1 MKKEINQTKMK
12 DYSPRTESEK
22 EMSDFL
28 YKIDWQPKQAA
39 FQLSQNKRYA
49 RHDALSID
57 SGELKIE
64 RVIEE
69 VQRAWRLKPIGRDV
83 LYYYFGY

>member
-1 MKKEINQTKMK
+1 MKKEINQIKMK
-12 DYSPRTESEK
+12 DYSPQTESEK

-39 FQLSQNKRYA
+39 FQLSQNGRYA

-57 SGELKIE
+57 SGALKIE

-69 VQRAWRLKPIGRDV
+69 VQRAWRLKPIGRDN
-83 LYYYFGY
+83 LYYYFGF

>member
-1 MKKEINQTKMK
+1 MK
-12 DYSPRTESEK
+12 DYSPQTESEK

-39 FQLSQNKRYA
+39 FQLSQNERYA

-57 SGELKIE
+57 SGKLKIE

-69 VQRAWRLKPIGRDV
+69 VQRAWGLKPIGRDN
-83 LYYYFGY
+83 LYYYFGLTP